1 MNSLKKGKLLN
12 APNMDFFYIVY
23 IYYNASN
30 KQGIQCVINIAI
42 KLFTAMTHMDKL
54 RVFGKAMRVMLSK
67 HQTVQ
72 LPKEGQP
79 DAGLTRYFFTYF
91 Y

>member
-1 MNSLKKGKLLN
+1 VLNPLVTFTVIYLILKKGS
-12 APNMDFFYIVY
+12 DCFI
-23 IYYNASN
+23 
-30 KQGIQCVINIAI
+30 
-42 KLFTAMTHMDKL
+42 AMTHMDKL

-79 DAGLTRYFFTYF
+79 DAGLTRYFLFLIF
-91 Y
+91 LKQR

>member
-1 MNSLKKGKLLN
+1 
-12 APNMDFFYIVY
+12 
-23 IYYNASN
+23 
-30 KQGIQCVINIAI
+30 
-42 KLFTAMTHMDKL
+42 MTHMDKL

-79 DAGLTRYFFTYF
+79 DAGLTRYVIYEEPARGARLQNVG

>member
-1 MNSLKKGKLLN
+1 
-12 APNMDFFYIVY
+12 
-23 IYYNASN
+23 
-30 KQGIQCVINIAI
+30 
-42 KLFTAMTHMDKL
+42 MDKL

-79 DAGLTRYFFTYF
+79 DAGLTRLVNTRKRPRKKLTAS
-91 Y
+91 

>member
-1 MNSLKKGKLLN
+1 
-12 APNMDFFYIVY
+12 
-23 IYYNASN
+23 
-30 KQGIQCVINIAI
+30 
-42 KLFTAMTHMDKL
+42 MTHMDKL

-79 DAGLTRYFFTYF
+79 DAGLTRCTITLFQVKITIKNLP
-91 Y
+91 

>member
-1 MNSLKKGKLLN
+1 
-12 APNMDFFYIVY
+12 
-23 IYYNASN
+23 
-30 KQGIQCVINIAI
+30 
-42 KLFTAMTHMDKL
+42 MTHMDKL

-79 DAGLTRYFFTYF
+79 DAGLTRYGILPKARVSFKSGDVM
-91 Y
+91 

>member
-1 MNSLKKGKLLN
+1 MT
-12 APNMDFFYIVY
+12 
-23 IYYNASN
+23 
-30 KQGIQCVINIAI
+30 
-42 KLFTAMTHMDKL
+42 LFLSIAMTHMDKL

-79 DAGLTRYFFTYF
+79 DAGLTR
-91 Y
+91 

>member
-1 MNSLKKGKLLN
+1 
-12 APNMDFFYIVY
+12 
-23 IYYNASN
+23 
-30 KQGIQCVINIAI
+30 
-42 KLFTAMTHMDKL
+42 MTHMDKL

-79 DAGLTRYFFTYF
+79 DAGLTRFGYIQYIFLLLMKMY
-91 Y
+91 

>member
-1 MNSLKKGKLLN
+1 MS
-12 APNMDFFYIVY
+12 
-23 IYYNASN
+23 S
-30 KQGIQCVINIAI
+30 
-42 KLFTAMTHMDKL
+42 AMTHMDKL

-79 DAGLTRYFFTYF
+79 DAGLTRYTTSIFGIEIDHFKSVNPSLFAKKYVIKTIKVLPLLSNTVK
-91 Y
+91 

>member
-1 MNSLKKGKLLN
+1 MCNVCLN
-12 APNMDFFYIVY
+12 
-23 IYYNASN
+23 
-30 KQGIQCVINIAI
+30 
-42 KLFTAMTHMDKL
+42 LTAMTHMDKL

-79 DAGLTRYFFTYF
+79 DAGLTRLVHSVLFHNNYLFCVYHTLLYLCATL
-91 Y
+91 